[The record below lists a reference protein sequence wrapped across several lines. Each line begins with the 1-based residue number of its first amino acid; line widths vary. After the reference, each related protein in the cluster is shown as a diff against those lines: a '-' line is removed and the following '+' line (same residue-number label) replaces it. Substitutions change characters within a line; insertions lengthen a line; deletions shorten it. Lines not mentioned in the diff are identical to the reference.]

1 MQKILLFCL
10 LTLIL
15 SYDGGY
21 IHRSFEEKHIL
32 VSTSL
37 EIGKKAVANIIKS
50 AFENSTSYKIYPLEI
65 FSQKVSG
72 INFKV
77 VFAGI
82 TETKNPSIFTVT
94 IYYPDENSS
103 ENLQFKGIVTA
114 NEAINK
120 NDQIELVELFLEE
133 NYSEDVEPFVVE
145 CYYDILFENS
155 LDKIYFLKLET
166 NKDDYAFVYKDYE
179 NNFYLSYVIKDLNMT
194 YEIY

>member
-1 MQKILLFCL
+1 MQKIILFCL

-21 IHRSFEEKHIL
+21 IHWSFEEKHIL

-82 TETKNPSIFTVT
+82 TETKKPSIFTVT
-94 IYYPDENSS
+94 IYYPDENSR

-120 NDQIELVELFLEE
+120 NDSNWISWIIFRRKLFWRCWTFCCGML
-133 NYSEDVEPFVVE
+133 
-145 CYYDILFENS
+145 LW
-155 LDKIYFLKLET
+155 YFIWK
-166 NKDDYAFVYKDYE
+166 F
-179 NNFYLSYVIKDLNMT
+179 FG
-194 YEIY
+194 

>member
-1 MQKILLFCL
+1 MRELP
-10 LTLIL
+10 
-15 SYDGGY
+15 
-21 IHRSFEEKHIL
+21 
-32 VSTSL
+32 
-37 EIGKKAVANIIKS
+37 KKK
-50 AFENSTSYKIYPLEI
+50 
-65 FSQKVSG
+65 
-72 INFKV
+72 
-77 VFAGI
+77 
-82 TETKNPSIFTVT
+82 PSIFTVT

-179 NNFYLSYVIKDLNMT
+179 NNFYLSYVIKDFNMT